1 MILIDGEILT
11 SRVVWY
17 RNTGIGYRV
26 RFVNNETFYNYS
38 YSRMKVL
45 ELFSEI
51 DLSSCCFYY
60 KGESLNNVLKA
71 FEFCDDQQHF
81 YYHIVYQNG
90 ICEDFK
96 DSDVKKAS
104 FDVMNYMNQIAD
116 VISLETE
123 TGKKILNDQMKKID
137 IFDCNCALSNYFKLS
152 DVIARE
158 DLKNFLIFPFGC
170 NSSQYKAVE
179 NAIFHRVSVI
189 EGPPGTGKTQ
199 TILNIIANLL
209 IREMNCQVVSNNNAA
224 IENVYD
230 KLNYY
235 NLDFFVAL
243 LGRNKNKEVFLE
255 NQRASVPVFSECNG
269 MSLDEIASKLIYSN
283 RVLKLIYN
291 YRKDMAILIQKK
303 KELACEFQHFSR
315 VHEELNYDIN
325 SLHFGSI
332 FNLKKIWNEIIG
344 MDKISIKY
352 IIKYV
357 FLYHVGSID
366 FYRQDLNLVRD
377 VLQREIYL
385 RDLELLDH
393 EISQKNDF
401 IQANENYETEYIHL
415 SMIYFKKFLS
425 EKYKGMRNLY
435 QSIDMK
441 QNCKNFLV
449 DYPVILSTTYSSRNT
464 FADDFKFDYIIM
476 DEASQIDVV
485 TGTLALSSAKYAVII
500 GDEMQLPNVV
510 KDEQRKQA
518 DEIFDR
524 FSLDKGY
531 SFSLNS
537 FLSSVKRI
545 ILNVPIVL
553 LQEHYRCHP
562 KIINFCNKKFYNGQL
577 IIMSE
582 DHGEKDVIRIIRT
595 NKGNHSREHAN
606 QRQVDVIKE
615 LLCQIPDADV
625 GIIAPYNHQVKLLQD
640 NISNVDINTVHKF
653 QGREKDIVII
663 STVDDEISDFV
674 ANANILNV
682 AIFRAKKQL
691 FFVMN
696 ENEVKNRNIQDL
708 LDYVMYYDME
718 IETSNISSVF
728 DLLYKQYEIERLN
741 FFKKFHKV
749 SKYDTENLTYYLID
763 KIVKSYENIDFVFL
777 QPLSMLICDTSLLN
791 EREKRYIRHPNC
803 HVDFL
808 IFNKIG
814 KKPVLAVEVDGYRY
828 HKKGTKQYENDILK
842 NGILEKYHIPMVRLK
857 TNGSEEEKI
866 IREMLER
873 LL

>member
-1 MILIDGEILT
+1 M
-11 SRVVWY
+11 
-17 RNTGIGYRV
+17 
-26 RFVNNETFYNYS
+26 
-38 YSRMKVL
+38 
-45 ELFSEI
+45 
-51 DLSSCCFYY
+51 
-60 KGESLNNVLKA
+60 
-71 FEFCDDQQHF
+71 
-81 YYHIVYQNG
+81 
-90 ICEDFK
+90 
-96 DSDVKKAS
+96 
-104 FDVMNYMNQIAD
+104 
-116 VISLETE
+116 
-123 TGKKILNDQMKKID
+123 
-137 IFDCNCALSNYFKLS
+137 
-152 DVIARE
+152 
-158 DLKNFLIFPFGC
+158 
-170 NSSQYKAVE
+170 
-179 NAIFHRVSVI
+179 
-189 EGPPGTGKTQ
+189 
-199 TILNIIANLL
+199 
-209 IREMNCQVVSNNNAA
+209 
-224 IENVYD
+224 
-230 KLNYY
+230 
-235 NLDFFVAL
+235 
-243 LGRNKNKEVFLE
+243 
-255 NQRASVPVFSECNG
+255 
-269 MSLDEIASKLIYSN
+269 
-283 RVLKLIYN
+283 
-291 YRKDMAILIQKK
+291 
-303 KELACEFQHFSR
+303 ACEFQHFSR

-562 KIINFCNKKFYNGQL
+562 DIINFCNQKFYGGNLLIMTKRNDVKKHLLVLMTAPGQ
-577 IIMSE
+577 
-582 DHGEKDVIRIIRT
+582 HCRG
-595 NKGNHSREHAN
+595 HYN
-606 QRQVDVIKE
+606 QREI
-615 LLCQIPDADV
+615 DAV
-625 GIIAPYNHQVKLLQD
+625 
-640 NISNVDINTVHKF
+640 
-653 QGREKDIVII
+653 
-663 STVDDEISDFV
+663 
-674 ANANILNV
+674 
-682 AIFRAKKQL
+682 
-691 FFVMN
+691 
-696 ENEVKNRNIQDL
+696 
-708 LDYVMYYDME
+708 
-718 IETSNISSVF
+718 
-728 DLLYKQYEIERLN
+728 
-741 FFKKFHKV
+741 
-749 SKYDTENLTYYLID
+749 
-763 KIVKSYENIDFVFL
+763 
-777 QPLSMLICDTSLLN
+777 
-791 EREKRYIRHPNC
+791 
-803 HVDFL
+803 
-808 IFNKIG
+808 
-814 KKPVLAVEVDGYRY
+814 
-828 HKKGTKQYENDILK
+828 
-842 NGILEKYHIPMVRLK
+842 
-857 TNGSEEEKI
+857 
-866 IREMLER
+866 
-873 LL
+873 

>member
-1 MILIDGEILT
+1 MNLEKIMILIDGEILT

-17 RNTGIGYRV
+17 RNTGNGYRV

-441 QNCKNFLV
+441 QNCKNFLL

-682 AIFRAKKQL
+682 AISRAKKA
-691 FFVMN
+691 
-696 ENEVKNRNIQDL
+696 I
-708 LDYVMYYDME
+708 
-718 IETSNISSVF
+718 VF
-728 DLLYKQYEIERLN
+728 
-741 FFKKFHKV
+741 
-749 SKYDTENLTYYLID
+749 
-763 KIVKSYENIDFVFL
+763 
-777 QPLSMLICDTSLLN
+777 CD
-791 EREKRYIRHPNC
+791 EWK
-803 HVDFL
+803 
-808 IFNKIG
+808 
-814 KKPVLAVEVDGYRY
+814 
-828 HKKGTKQYENDILK
+828 
-842 NGILEKYHIPMVRLK
+842 
-857 TNGSEEEKI
+857 
-866 IREMLER
+866 
-873 LL
+873 

>member
-17 RNTGIGYRV
+17 RNTGNGYRV

-682 AIFRAKKQL
+682 AISRAKKQL

-696 ENEVKNRNIQDL
+696 GNEVKNRNIQDL

>member
-17 RNTGIGYRV
+17 RNTGNGYRV

-90 ICEDFK
+90 ICEDCK

-441 QNCKNFLV
+441 QNCKNFLL

-682 AIFRAKKQL
+682 AISRAKKQL

-696 ENEVKNRNIQDL
+696 GNEVKNRNIQDL

-828 HKKGTKQYENDILK
+828 HKNGTKQYENDILK